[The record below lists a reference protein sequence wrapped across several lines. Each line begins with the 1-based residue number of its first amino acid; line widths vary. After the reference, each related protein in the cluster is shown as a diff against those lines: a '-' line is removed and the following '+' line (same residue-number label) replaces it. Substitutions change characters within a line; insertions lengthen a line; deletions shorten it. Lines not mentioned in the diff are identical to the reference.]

1 MINLSPVS
9 VRPSNSAN
17 EISDSTVILNTLGV
31 AGDETNSVTNYVSKI
46 IVHENYSVNGTGYD
60 DEGGPILV
68 SGSQVGIAS
77 FFSRSNQCNDP
88 NAPAVFTRVS
98 AYASWIAK
106 TMAKNPPPMI

>member
-1 MINLSPVS
+1 
-9 VRPSNSAN
+9 
-17 EISDSTVILNTLGV
+17 LNQ
-31 AGDETNSVTNYVSKI
+31 
-46 IVHENYSVNGTGYD
+46 D

-77 FFSRSNQCNDP
+77 FFSSSNQCNDPENDP